1 MLFNTFQFALFLG
14 LVVALYRLL
23 PRSARNPMLLGASLL
38 FYTLW
43 IPAYLPLL
51 VVDILVNWALV
62 RAMTKSRRPRLF
74 LTLSIVFTIGL
85 LAYFKYAAMIVAS
98 LLPLV
103 AWGLGEPAAVP
114 EILLPLGISFYS
126 FQIVA
131 FSVDSYWRREAHP
144 PSLGRYALFIA
155 FFPQLIAGPIV
166 RGSQFLPQLDD
177 PAGPRAGQ
185 VRRGLWLLASG
196 VAKKVVIADF
206 LIAPF
211 VDQVFASPGVASAP
225 FHWVA
230 AYSFCFQVYFDFSG
244 YTDMGR
250 GMALLL
256 GFELPMNFTEPY
268 LSRNPTEFWRR
279 WHITLSRWLGDYLF
293 IPLGG
298 ASHGNARTYLNLILT
313 MLLGGLWHGAG
324 WNFVIW
330 GGIQGSLLA
339 LHWRFGDR
347 KRLGTPLA
355 WGDWWRIA
363 LHFNVYALAF
373 VFFRSES
380 FDQSIEFFAG
390 ILAGGPAGGWP
401 LMQCGILL
409 LCAVSHV
416 LERMLRP
423 RLPRIQA
430 ACSRSVAGLA
440 LEAAALGALLALA
453 LMVSGVGGEFIYF
466 QF

>member
-1 MLFNTFQFALFLG
+1 MLFNTIQFAIFLA
-14 LVVALYRLL
+14 LVLALHRLI
-23 PRSARNPMLLGASLL
+23 PRSARNPLLLGASLL

-51 VVDILVNWALV
+51 VIDILVNWALV
-62 RAMTKSRRPRLF
+62 RAMARSERPRLF
-74 LTLSIVFTIGL
+74 LALSIVFTIGL
-85 LAYFKYAAMIVAS
+85 LAYFKYAAMIVTT
-98 LLPLV
+98 LLPVLEWGSGHPV
-103 AWGLGEPAAVP
+103 AAPD
-114 EILLPLGISFYS
+114 ILLPLGISFYS

-131 FSVDSYWRREAHP
+131 FSVDCYWRRETQP

-166 RGSQFLPQLDD
+166 RGSQFLPQLDG
-177 PAGPRAGQ
+177 PARSTPEQ

-196 VAKKVVIADF
+196 IAKKVVVADF

-211 VDQVFASPGVASAP
+211 VDQVFAEPGVASAP

-230 AYSFCFQVYFDFSG
+230 AWSFCFQVYFDFSG

-298 ASHGNARTYLNLILT
+298 ASHGNTRTYLNLVFT

-330 GGIQGSLLA
+330 GGIHGALLA

-347 KRLGTPLA
+347 ERLGRPLA
-355 WGDWWRIA
+355 WDDAWRIL
-363 LHFNVYALAF
+363 LHFNVYALVF
-373 VFFRSES
+373 VFFRSGTFS
-380 FDQSIEFFAG
+380 DALAFFG
-390 ILAGGPAGGWP
+390 GLATGGAASGWP
-401 LMQCGILL
+401 VMQCGILL
-409 LCAVSHV
+409 LCVASHG
-416 LERMLRP
+416 LERFLRP
-423 RLPRIQA
+423 RLPALHA
-430 ACSRSVAGLA
+430 ACARSGAGPA
-440 LEAAALGALLALA
+440 LEGLALGALLALA
-453 LMVSGVGGEFIYF
+453 LMVSGAGGEFIYF